1 MERPLDI
8 GKTVGAALGVAA
20 LGAGLLW
27 HLTAGLTLF
36 TSESWRRD
44 AIEKNPIALP
54 DVSLQDERGQFFKL
68 RSLCGQVM
76 VLDFIYTRCPTVCK
90 TLGASSSQLAQRWT
104 QDGHPVTVL
113 SISFDPANDEPAQLA
128 DFKKRMESQASPW
141 RLARPTH
148 MHERDQL
155 LAAANVVV
163 IPDGMQGYDH
173 NAALHIVNKDCRIS
187 QILDLE
193 DIENANRK
201 IQSLL

>member
-1 MERPLDI
+1 MDRPLDI
-8 GKTVGAALGVAA
+8 GKTVGASLGVAT

-54 DVSLQDERGQFFKL
+54 DVSLQDEQGQFFKL

-76 VLDFIYTRCPTVCK
+76 VLDFIYTQCPTICK
-90 TLGASSSQLAQRWT
+90 SLGAISSQLAQRWT
-104 QDGHPVTVL
+104 QNGHPVTVL

-128 DFKKRMESQASPW
+128 DFKKRMETQVSPW
-141 RLARPTH
+141 RLARPTQLK
-148 MHERDQL
+148 ESDQL
-155 LAAANVVV
+155 LAVAGVVV

-173 NAALHIVNKDCRIS
+173 NAALHIVNKDCRIT
-187 QILDLE
+187 QILDIE
-193 DIENANRK
+193 DIENAHRK